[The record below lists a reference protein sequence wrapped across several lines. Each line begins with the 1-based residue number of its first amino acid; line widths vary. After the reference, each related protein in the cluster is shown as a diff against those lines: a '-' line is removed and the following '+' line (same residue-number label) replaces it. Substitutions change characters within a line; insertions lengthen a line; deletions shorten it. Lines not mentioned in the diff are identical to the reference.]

1 MICPFKSDILENT
14 AKILQ
19 DDSYSVRPRKEAVPK
34 LFQGLFIGEVFGAL
48 VRMNDGEN
56 HHTLKRAISL
66 TLNSFT
72 EQDIQQQTGQVIQ
85 DSKIII
91 HSPETLTQ
99 AMQVWPIMV
108 IAKQIGIC
116 ADDEVIK
123 HVKQFVNCISN
134 PNLEENILSGNE
146 STAWL
151 YQRIEVANGP
161 LKQRLVE
168 QCAKQGITN
177 SLIINSNLLGFFFQ
191 TLDSTSGLIGLTLL
205 ESKLLAIKN
214 TRRYLGNEMIVL
226 PLQDNEESLPF
237 GTGIHRCPG
246 ELWAKTITVTVIQ
259 YLKQLPLQKEWIDSY
274 AWKESLNANVPLF
287 ISKGEMK

>member
-19 DDSYSVRPRKEAVPK
+19 NDSYSVRSHNEAVPK
-34 LFQGLFIGEVFGAL
+34 LFQGLFIGEIFGAL
-48 VRMNDGEN
+48 VRMNDGKN
-56 HHTLKRAISL
+56 HHALKRAISL

-72 EQDIQQQTGQVIQ
+72 EQDIQQQTEQVIK
-85 DSKIII
+85 DARIII
-91 HSPETLTQ
+91 HSPETLTR

-123 HVKQFVNCISN
+123 HVKQFVNYMSN
-134 PNLEENILSGNE
+134 PNLEKNILSGNE
-146 STAWL
+146 STVWL
-151 YQRIEVANGP
+151 YQRIEVANSP

-191 TLDSTSGLIGLTLL
+191 TLDGTSGLIGLTLL

-246 ELWAKTITVTVIQ
+246 ELWAKTITATVIQ
-259 YLKQLPLQKEWIDSY
+259 YLKQLPFQKAWIDSY
-274 AWKESLNANVPLF
+274 SWKESLNANVPLF
-287 ISKGEMK
+287 ISKGEIK